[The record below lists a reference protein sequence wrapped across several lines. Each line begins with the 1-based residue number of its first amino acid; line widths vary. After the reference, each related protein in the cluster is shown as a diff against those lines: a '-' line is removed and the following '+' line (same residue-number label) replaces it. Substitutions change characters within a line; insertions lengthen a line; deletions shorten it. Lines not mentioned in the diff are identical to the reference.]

1 MRFAPSI
8 LSVVA
13 VAAIAALAAPVGAAP
28 GFDPDAIYAVALDDA
43 PRRGPADAPVTIV
56 EFSDFACGYCNR
68 AQAVVA
74 HLERQYPGQ
83 LRWVYRPLPLDE
95 DTGTLAS
102 EAALA
107 AARQGR
113 FWPMHDRLFAVH
125 GQVDRATV
133 ELFAVE
139 LGLDLARFKDELD
152 SGRAREAVL
161 AELAIGR
168 RLGIAGTP
176 AFFINGRAI
185 AGAMPLSTFL
195 RVVGEELARARE
207 FGGDGDRYPQLTA
220 GGRAS
225 ADSAAVAPAA
235 AELSSTASYRIGLGL
250 PGHQRGPA
258 DAAVTIVMWSDFL
271 CPYCADQAPVLD
283 RVAAAHPGDVRLVY
297 RHLPLPMHAGA
308 DLAAEAAVEAG
319 RQGKF
324 WPFHD
329 QLFAASRGGLSRA
342 VLLERGKLAGLDVG
356 ALAAALDDH
365 RHRDAVLADAA
376 AALSLGANATPTLF
390 INGQAMPGMIKAEAL
405 EAAVAAELVRA
416 HDLIARG
423 VAAGDVYGVI
433 GLGAEHTE
441 LGDPRRLAR
450 TGLGIEPGAVERV
463 RMVVAAC
470 REGDAVD
477 ARRLAT
483 RLRDPAAALVRGV
496 CADRGIDLP

>member
-1 MRFAPSI
+1 MRLAPLI
-8 LSVVA
+8 LTA
-13 VAAIAALAAPVGAAP
+13 VAAAALAAPVAAAP

-56 EFSDFACGYCNR
+56 EFSDFACGFCNR
-68 AQAVVA
+68 AQAVVQ

-125 GQVDRATV
+125 GRVDRATV

-161 AELAIGR
+161 AELAVGR

-176 AFFINGRAI
+176 AFFVNGRAI

-207 FGGDGDRYPQLTA
+207 LGGEGDRYAQLTA
-220 GGRAS
+220 GGRAA
-225 ADSAAVAPAA
+225 ADSAATAPEAA
-235 AELSSTASYRIGLGL
+235 TLSNTESYRIGLGL
-250 PGHQRGPA
+250 PGHQRGPR

-283 RVAAAHPGDVRLVY
+283 RLQAAHPADVRLVY

-324 WPFHD
+324 WAFHD

-342 VLLERGKLAGLDVG
+342 VLLERGKLAGLDVA
-356 ALAAALDDH
+356 ALAAALADH

-390 INGQAMPGMIKAEAL
+390 INGQALPGTTKLDQL
-405 EAAVAAELVRA
+405 EPLVVTEIERA
-416 HDLIARG
+416 RSLVARG
-423 VAAGDVYGVI
+423 VAPDDVYGVI
-433 GLGAEHTE
+433 GLGADHTE
-441 LGDPRRLAR
+441 HGDPRQLAR
-450 TGLGIEPGAVERV
+450 AGLRIEPGAVERL

-470 REGDAVD
+470 REGDGDD
-477 ARRLAT
+477 ARALVS
-483 RLRDPAAALVRGV
+483 RLRGPALAVARGV